1 MLEVKNIHLSYDR
14 EVLNDI
20 SFQLKPSKFLGI
32 VGRSG
37 GGKSSL
43 LKIIGG
49 YVSPDSGG
57 VIYQGKKLRNANE
70 LLVPGY
76 SDIAVVHQDFGL
88 DLYHTVKE
96 NIREKV
102 LYLPLKLQ
110 DKLIAEMFDLL
121 DLGSLAN
128 QKAIDLSGGE
138 QQRLSV
144 ARALVSE
151 ADLILLD
158 EPFVHLDSPMRRR
171 LMTYLEQLK
180 KIRNTSFILVTH
192 NGEEVLTLCDEV
204 IYIKNGVIKRKGKP
218 EVFYEKPKSIEEAEF
233 FGAINSVQLNGKR
246 KLFRPD
252 QYSTNESY
260 GEQLSVLFSSEVKNG
275 PVFNVYFETERGE
288 TVLLFNFE
296 SMKNTTHIYV

>member
-1 MLEVKNIHLSYDR
+1 MLEVKNIHLSYDK
-14 EVLNDI
+14 EVLNNI
-20 SFQLKPSKFLGI
+20 SFDLKQSQFLGI
-32 VGRSG
+32 VGKSG

-49 YVSPDSGG
+49 FVSPDRGE
-57 VIYQGKKLRNANE
+57 VIFQGKKLRNANE

-76 SDIAVVHQDFGL
+76 ANIAVVHQDFGL

-102 LYLPLKLQ
+102 LYLPVKFQ

-121 DLGSLAN
+121 DLEKLAN
-128 QKAIDLSGGE
+128 QKAIELSGGE
-138 QQRLSV
+138 QQRLTI

-151 ADLILLD
+151 AELILLD
-158 EPFVHLDSPMRRR
+158 EPFVHLDTPMRRR
-171 LMTYLEQLK
+171 LMIYLEQLK
-180 KIRNTSFILVTH
+180 EIRNTSFILVTH

-204 IYIKNGVIKRKGKP
+204 LYIKNGVIKRKGKP
-218 EVFYEKPKSIEEAEF
+218 EKFYERPKSREEAEF
-233 FGAINSVQLNGKR
+233 FGPINAVVLNGKR

-252 QYSTNESY
+252 QYARTNKA
-260 GEQLSVLFSSEVKNG
+260 GEKLEVTFLHEIKNG
-275 PVFNVYFETERGE
+275 PLFNVYFTTQRNES
-288 TVLLFNFE
+288 VLLFNFE